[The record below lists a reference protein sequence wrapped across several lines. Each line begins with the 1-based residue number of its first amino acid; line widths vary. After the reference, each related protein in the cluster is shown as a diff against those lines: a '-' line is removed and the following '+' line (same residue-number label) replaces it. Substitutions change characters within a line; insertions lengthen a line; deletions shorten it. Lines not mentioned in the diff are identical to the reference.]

1 MSKDLTNLKY
11 TVRTAG
17 KEVVV
22 PISYTFEAGY
32 YVYRAPS
39 YRVSVSKA
47 VRTTAWNE
55 FVEKLTDAVAKSLS
69 ARL

>member
-1 MSKDLTNLKY
+1 MLTNLNY
-11 TVRTAG
+11 TVRTGG

-39 YRVSVSKA
+39 YKVMVSKQI
-47 VRTTAWNE
+47 RNSAWNE
-55 FVEKLTDAVAKSLS
+55 FVEKLTEAVAN
-69 ARL
+69 RLKTRL